1 MKAYNLDNLP
11 AGVDA
16 HLVARVL
23 ESCEIVRDRQ
33 EVKFTEFLDPFHRE
47 YVRPLVGNFFGI
59 RHMEDGGYAGAEKQR
74 LAIFPDYYSP
84 GDIEMPIAAFAV
96 SLSDPTRLLSHRDYL
111 GAIAALGIKVSFLG
125 DILPFAGGAHLISAR
140 EVANVICTLEEV
152 NRFRA
157 EAVEIPPYKLCRE
170 EQPART
176 IRSTV
181 ASLRLD
187 AVVSAG
193 LGMGRS
199 KAAELIKGDKVKV
212 NWRHIVQ
219 PGFQLKEGDIISIRG
234 RGRLELSMAGDE
246 TRKGR
251 IRIEVKKFS

>member
-33 EVKFTEFLDPFHRE
+33 EVKFTEFLDPFHRSMSG
-47 YVRPLVGNFFGI
+47 PWWGI
-59 RHMEDGGYAGAEKQR
+59 SWHPPHGGRGYAGAEKQR

-152 NRFRA
+152 NRLKA

>member
-1 MKAYNLDNLP
+1 MKTYNLESLP

-47 YVRPLVGNFFGI
+47 FVRPLVGNFFGI

-84 GDIEMPIAAFAV
+84 GDIDMPIAAFEV
-96 SLSDPTRLLSHRDYL
+96 KLSDPTRVLSHRDYL
-111 GAIAALGIKVSFLG
+111 GAIAALGIKVSYIG
-125 DILPFAGGAHLISAR
+125 DILPFAGGAQVIVAR
-140 EVANVICTLEEV
+140 EVGNVICTIEEV

-170 EQPART
+170 KQPART

-187 AVVSAG
+187 AVMSTG
-193 LGMGRS
+193 LGIGRS
-199 KAAELIKGDKVKV
+199 KAADLIKGDKVKV
-212 NWRHIVQ
+212 NWRQIVQ
-219 PGFQLKEGDIISIRG
+219 PGFQVKEGDIISIRG
-234 RGRLELSMAGDE
+234 RGRLELSVTAGE
-246 TRKGR
+246 TKKGR
-251 IRIEVKKFS
+251 IRIVVKKFS